1 MPDGPSLYAGIGCN
15 RLSSHSHS
23 LLVWNLLQRDTSHT
37 SMWFLFVILAILFKR
52 CDVMFLCGLCEYS
65 KIHFDLR
72 RFHSI
77 VKHSVILLE
86 YLPLRKPI
94 PYQHLPNLNG
104 VQSQSWK
111 LKYRKKLVKWYHKHL
126 RNFHNLRQKNL
137 DCASYWIDVKVCY
150 SDLILVLLI
159 YFFGLECEVVIFY
172 FRNHL
177 EFYHPQFL
185 YVRFFFLTK
194 TFAKYMIC
202 CNKQFPCFLSGA
214 DFENLCNL
222 YMQFL
227 FKLLYSI
234 SVLVSTCSQFNC
246 N

>member
-1 MPDGPSLYAGIGCN
+1 MVSICYFSYIIQT
-15 RLSSHSHS
+15 
-23 LLVWNLLQRDTSHT
+23 VQ
-37 SMWFLFVILAILFKR
+37 F
-52 CDVMFLCGLCEYS
+52 MFLCGLYEYS

-86 YLPLRKPI
+86 YLPLRKPL

-111 LKYRKKLVKWYHKHL
+111 MKYRKKLVKWYHKHL
-126 RNFHNLRQKNL
+126 RNFHNLCRKNL
-137 DCASYWIDVKVCY
+137 DCASYWIDVKVYY

-159 YFFGLECEVVIFY
+159 YFFGLEFEVVIFY
-172 FRNHL
+172 FVIILNSTIL
-177 EFYHPQFL
+177 SFFML
-185 YVRFFFLTK
+185 DFFLTK

-227 FKLLYSI
+227 FKLLSSI